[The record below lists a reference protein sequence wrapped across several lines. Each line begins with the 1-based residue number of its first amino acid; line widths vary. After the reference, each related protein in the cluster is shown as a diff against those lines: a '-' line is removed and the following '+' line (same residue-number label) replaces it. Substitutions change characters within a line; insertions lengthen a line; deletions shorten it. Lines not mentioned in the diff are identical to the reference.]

1 MVVHRFRSRFV
12 GSTLHY
18 SLFCQWYMQLHLIT
32 VVLSRNADQR
42 YLLIRV
48 RIVVVDENKKEDLRR
63 I

>member
-1 MVVHRFRSRFV
+1 
-12 GSTLHY
+12 
-18 SLFCQWYMQLHLIT
+18 MQLHLIT